1 MIANFLA
8 AEGPNGMF
16 LPADIKEF
24 WWSAAA
30 FTIVMLLMI
39 RKVLPAVKKGMT
51 DRSAGI
57 RDGLVDAERARV
69 DAEAELSALRTKL
82 GDADVEAS
90 RIISTAREQAGTVKA
105 DLIARAD
112 ADALTA
118 REKAQVE
125 LSASTGQASA
135 DIQTAVASQAAS
147 AAESV
152 VNANLDQATHADL
165 IDRYIE
171 EVSGS

>member
-1 MIANFLA
+1 MIHLIA

-30 FTIVMLLMI
+30 FTIVLLLMI
-39 RKVLPAVKKGMT
+39 RKLLPLVKQAMT
-51 DRSAGI
+51 DRSNRI
-57 RDGLVDAERARV
+57 RDGLVEAERSRV
-69 DAEAELSALRTKL
+69 DAEAELSALRNKL
-82 GDADVEAS
+82 GDADAEAARILEEAQS
-90 RIISTAREQAGTVKA
+90 RAEAVRA

-112 ADALTA
+112 EDAATA
-118 REKAQVE
+118 RERASIEV
-125 LSASTGQASA
+125 SASTGQASA
-135 DIQTAVASQAAS
+135 DIQAAIASQAAA

-152 VNANLDQATHADL
+152 VNANLDPATHADL

-171 EVSGS
+171 QVSGS

>member
-1 MIANFLA
+1 MIVNFLA
-8 AEGPNGMF
+8 AEGPNGRF

-30 FTIVMLLMI
+30 FTIVLLLI
-39 RKVLPAVKKGMT
+39 IWKVGPVIKQAMA
-51 DRSAGI
+51 DRSARI

-82 GDADVEAS
+82 GDADAEAA
-90 RIISTAREQAGTVKA
+90 RIVDNAREQAGTVKA

-112 ADALTA
+112 ADALAA
-118 REKAQVE
+118 REKASVE
-125 LSASTGQASA
+125 VSASTGQASA
-135 DIQTAVASQAAS
+135 DIQSEVASQAAV

-171 EVSGS
+171 QVSGS

>member
-1 MIANFLA
+1 MISNFLA

-16 LPADIKEF
+16 LPSDIKEF

-30 FTIVMLLMI
+30 FTIVFLLMI
-39 RKVLPAVKKGMT
+39 RKLLPVVRQAMA
-51 DRSAGI
+51 DRSTRI

-82 GDADVEAS
+82 GDADAEAS
-90 RIISTAREQAGTVKA
+90 RIIEDAREQAVSVKA
-105 DLIARAD
+105 ELMARAD
-112 ADALTA
+112 ADAVTA
-118 REKAQVE
+118 REKAEVE
-125 LSASTGQASA
+125 VSASTGQATA
-135 DIQTAVASQAAS
+135 DIQTAIAAQAAA

-171 EVSGS
+171 QVSGS

>member
-1 MIANFLA
+1 MIHLIA
-8 AEGPNGMF
+8 AEGPNGRF
-16 LPADIKEF
+16 LPSDIKEF

-30 FTIVMLLMI
+30 FAVVFSLIIWKLLPI
-39 RKVLPAVKKGMT
+39 IKQAMT
-51 DRSAGI
+51 DRSNGI
-57 RDGLVDAERARV
+57 RDGLVEAERARV

-82 GDADVEAS
+82 GDADAEAS
-90 RIISTAREQAGTVKA
+90 RIVEGAREQAGSVKA
-105 DLIARAD
+105 DLISRAD
-112 ADALTA
+112 ADAVSA
-118 REKAQVE
+118 REKAEVE

-135 DIQTAVASQAAS
+135 DIQTAIAAQAAD

-171 EVSGS
+171 QVSGS

>member
-1 MIANFLA
+1 MIHLIA
-8 AEGPNGMF
+8 AEGPNGRF

-30 FTIVMLLMI
+30 FAIVMALLI
-39 RKVLPAVKKGMT
+39 WKLLPVIKQAMT
-51 DRSAGI
+51 DRSNAI
-57 RDGLVDAERARV
+57 RDGLVEAERARV
-69 DAEAELSALRTKL
+69 DAEAELSALRSKL
-82 GDADVEAS
+82 GDADAEAA
-90 RIISTAREQAGTVKA
+90 RIRQEAEVQAQAVKA

-112 ADALTA
+112 EDAVTA
-118 REKAQVE
+118 RERASIEV
-125 LSASTGQASA
+125 SASTGQASA
-135 DIQTAVASQAAS
+135 DIQAAIAAQASA

-171 EVSGS
+171 QVSGS